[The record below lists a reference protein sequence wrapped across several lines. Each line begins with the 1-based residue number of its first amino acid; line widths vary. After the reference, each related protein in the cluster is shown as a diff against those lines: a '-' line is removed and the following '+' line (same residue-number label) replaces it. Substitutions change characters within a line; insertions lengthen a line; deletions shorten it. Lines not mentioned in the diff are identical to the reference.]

1 MPQRTFLQN
10 RWNFSHFHKF
20 SNTKAQ
26 KMQTGPLRQA
36 IKYDCNNKSKE
47 NKSKKQ
53 FSSGSQNWLLLCN
66 KYVLNTS
73 PAELGGRKANLVTDM
88 QSYEQ
93 LEVKKLGIFRQ
104 ACSLF
109 FLSSLFSGMGEKK
122 TPSSSFP
129 FQCNIHLTVLL
140 FKYQKERCRVTDLPP
155 SITGLLMPACHSLWN
170 SVRGR
175 NQDPNI
181 LFLITPD
188 YEPSSYISA

>member
-10 RWNFSHFHKF
+10 RWNFSHFYKF

-26 KMQTGPLRQA
+26 KMQTGPLKQA

-66 KYVLNTS
+66 KYLLNIS

-93 LEVKKLGIFRQ
+93 LEVKKLGIFRP
-104 ACSLF
+104 AHYSFYLLCSQGWERKKLAPLLFLFSATFTLQFF
-109 FLSSLFSGMGEKK
+109 FLSIRKKDVESLNCHPPSLGYWCQPVTAFETMWEEEIKILTSC
-122 TPSSSFP
+122 PSSL
-129 FQCNIHLTVLL
+129 LTVS
-140 FKYQKERCRVTDLPP
+140 PHH
-155 SITGLLMPACHSLWN
+155 I
-170 SVRGR
+170 
-175 NQDPNI
+175 
-181 LFLITPD
+181 
-188 YEPSSYISA
+188 